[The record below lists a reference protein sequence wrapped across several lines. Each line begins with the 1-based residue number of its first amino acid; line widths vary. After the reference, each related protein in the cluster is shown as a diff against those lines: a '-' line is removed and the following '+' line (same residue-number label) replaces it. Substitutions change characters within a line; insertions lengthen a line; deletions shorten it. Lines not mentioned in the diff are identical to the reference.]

1 MNHSIRNYICNRNFF
16 LSEGLRPSDVDA
28 IRDYIIA
35 VAMRTHTGMDFLYS
49 IPLDELMAIITS
61 LAKSAKAQK
70 G

>member
-1 MNHSIRNYICNRNFF
+1 MDGIR
-16 LSEGLRPSDVDA
+16 ET
-28 IRDYIIA
+28 IIA

-49 IPLDELMAIITS
+49 IPLDELIAITNS

>member
-1 MNHSIRNYICNRNFF
+1 M
-16 LSEGLRPSDVDA
+16 DVDA
-28 IRDYIIA
+28 IRETIIA

-49 IPLDELMAIITS
+49 IPLDELMAITNS